1 MAKKPAS
8 PQDVIARE
16 KRRQQSRP
24 FWVGALAILLV
35 GGGLIALLVWLF
47 GGGGPSLSLSLF
59 ATDTPTAT
67 LTPTP
72 TLTLP
77 PSATPTITPTLA
89 PSATATASAPF
100 TYRVQEG
107 DSLSAIADEFALG
120 DDGVALILILN
131 TALDQCNPI
140 ILVGQELL
148 IPNPDMQLPTP
159 TVVSFD
165 ISPATETTYIIQ
177 PGDTIARIAGLFN
190 STEADILKQND
201 IVDAN
206 LIQAGVC
213 ITVRMNLVL
222 PSATPLATITPVASA
237 TATP

>member
-16 KRRQQSRP
+16 KRRQQSGP

-59 ATDTPTAT
+59 ATDTPTPTLT
-67 LTPTP
+67 LTPT
-72 TLTLP
+72 LTP
-77 PSATPTITPTLA
+77 PASATPTITPTSE

-100 TYRVQEG
+100 VYRVQEG
-107 DSLSAIADEFALG
+107 ENLSIIAEQFALG

-131 TALDQCNPI
+131 TVLDQCNPI
-140 ILVGQELL
+140 ILVGQELM
-148 IPNPDMQLPTP
+148 IPNPDMELPTP
-159 TVVSFD
+159 TPVSLD

-177 PGDTIARIAGLFN
+177 PGDTVARIAGLFN
-190 STEADILKQND
+190 STEEDILERNE
-201 IVDAN
+201 IEDAN

-222 PSATPLATITPVASA
+222 PSATPLATITAAGP